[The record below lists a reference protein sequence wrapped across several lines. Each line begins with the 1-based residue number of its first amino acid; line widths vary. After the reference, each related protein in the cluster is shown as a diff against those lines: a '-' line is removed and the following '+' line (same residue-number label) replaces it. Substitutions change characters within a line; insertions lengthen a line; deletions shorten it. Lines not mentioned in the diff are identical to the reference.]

1 MSKFELTGDFW
12 RYSEYRNKE
21 RYKKVKYAEKHCFKY
36 FNKERKYARSSLKAF
51 FIRQFLT

>member
-1 MSKFELTGDFW
+1 MSKFELAGDCW
-12 RYSEYRNKE
+12 QYSEYRNKE

-51 FIRQFLT
+51 FIR